1 MKDLIV
7 SFLMILAM
15 FIGIASWICFFVSI
29 PLAFIFE
36 WGIYVL
42 FGSIV
47 GVFASLAIELVAIMI
62 DEV

>member
-1 MKDLIV
+1 MKDFIV

-47 GVFASLAIELVAIMI
+47 GVFASLAIELVAMMI

>member
-1 MKDLIV
+1 MKDFIV
-7 SFLMILAM
+7 SFLMILDM

-47 GVFASLAIELVAIMI
+47 GVFAFLAIELVAMMI

>member
-1 MKDLIV
+1 MKDFIV

-36 WGIYVL
+36 WGIDILIASIIGVL
-42 FGSIV
+42 VSCMLG
-47 GVFASLAIELVAIMI
+47 LVAMSI

>member
-15 FIGIASWICFFVSI
+15 FIWITSGICFFVSI

-47 GVFASLAIELVAIMI
+47 GGFASLAIELVAMMI

>member
-1 MKDLIV
+1 MKDFIV

-47 GVFASLAIELVAIMI
+47 GVFAFLAIELVAMMI

>member
-1 MKDLIV
+1 MKDFIV
-7 SFLMILAM
+7 SFLMILDM

-47 GVFASLAIELVAIMI
+47 GVFASLAIELVAMMI

>member
-7 SFLMILAM
+7 SFLMILVM
-15 FIGIASWICFFVSI
+15 FIGIASGICFFVSL
-29 PLAFIFE
+29 PLAFVFE
-36 WGIYVL
+36 WSIYVL

-47 GVFASLAIELVAIMI
+47 GGFVSLAIELVAMMI